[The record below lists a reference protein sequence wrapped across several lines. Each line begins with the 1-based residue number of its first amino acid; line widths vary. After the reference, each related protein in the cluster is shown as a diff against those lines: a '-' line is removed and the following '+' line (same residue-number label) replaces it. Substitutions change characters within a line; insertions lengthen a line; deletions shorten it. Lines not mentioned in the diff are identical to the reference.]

1 MRIMRAWIGV
11 VVAAFGSPAVAAQT
25 TGASTPIL
33 IGQSAGFT
41 GGQAEYSKD
50 IKSGIDAYF
59 AAVNKS
65 GGVNGRQLKL
75 LSEDDKGKKENVV
88 ANTKKLIETDNVFA
102 LIGYTSGAG
111 VEAAL
116 SYLDSAKVPMLSPAT
131 GNMGIRATFHRYLF
145 HTRAGYD
152 EEMKKIVTTLATIGM
167 TRFALAYLDDVGPA
181 NAKAMHDALAEHNL
195 KAVAAVGLNRNAT
208 DFSVQID
215 TLMKAQPAAVLFI
228 TNGNPITKIVQ
239 GMKQRGYTGQ
249 FVTSSFSGFKFIDDL
264 KQDSHGVIVS
274 QVLPPPHRRD
284 IKITKEFQQHFKEA
298 MPDLKPN
305 YTSLEGYI
313 AARVL
318 VEAIKRAGADP
329 TRERFIDALENMKSL
344 DLGGYEIN
352 YSRQDHGGARFVDTG
367 IVSSS
372 GTLTF

>member
-1 MRIMRAWIGV
+1 MRTWAC
-11 VVAAFGSPAVAAQT
+11 AAIATLGALAASAQPG
-25 TGASTPIL
+25 GASSPIL

-50 IKSGIDAYF
+50 VKSGIEACF

-65 GGVNGRQLKL
+65 GGINGRPLKL
-75 LSEDDKGKKENVV
+75 VIADDQGKKEIVV
-88 ANTKKLIETDNVFA
+88 ANTRKLVETDNVFA

-116 SYLDSAKVPMLSPAT
+116 PYLDSAKVPMLSPAT
-131 GNMGIRATFHRYLF
+131 GNMGIRAAFHRYLF

-152 EEMKKIVTTLATIGM
+152 REMKKIVSTMVMTGM
-167 TRFALAYLDDVGPA
+167 TRFALVYLEDVGPD
-181 NAKAMHDALAEHNL
+181 NPKAMHEALAENNL

-208 DFSVQID
+208 DFTPQID
-215 TLMKAQPAAVLFI
+215 TLMKSQPAVVLFI
-228 TNGNPITKIVQ
+228 TNGNPIVKIVQ

-264 KQDSHGVIVS
+264 KKDSHGVIVS
-274 QVLPPPHRRD
+274 QVLPPPTRADFR
-284 IKITKEFQQHFKEA
+284 IVKEFQLHLKETV
-298 MPDLKPN
+298 PDLKPN

-318 VEAIKRAGADP
+318 VEGLRHAGVNP
-329 TRERFIDALENMKSL
+329 TRERFVDALEKMKSV
-344 DLGGYEIN
+344 DLGGYEIG
-352 YSRQDHGGARFVDTG
+352 YSRQDHSGARFVDTG
-367 IVSSS
+367 VVGAT
-372 GTLTF
+372 GTIRF